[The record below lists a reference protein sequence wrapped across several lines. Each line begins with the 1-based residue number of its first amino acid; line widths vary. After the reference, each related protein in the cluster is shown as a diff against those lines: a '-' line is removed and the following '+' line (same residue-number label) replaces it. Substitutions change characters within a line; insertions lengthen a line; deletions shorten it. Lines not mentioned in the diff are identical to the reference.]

1 MKKIKSNQATKK
13 SHRFN
18 IIDVVVFL
26 VILSLFIALFIFI
39 DPLGRNN
46 EQTEKKT
53 VLCVVELKEFYQKQ
67 INAIQVDDQVLF
79 NLDGVDI
86 GKVVEIEPKL
96 SYTWDK
102 SDEKGQMVLLQNKG
116 KVTLYVTIEVECSYQ
131 DGVGYFLH
139 SQQLLVG
146 KTLGFK
152 FPMLEMNGEVVSIQ
166 VEE

>member
-46 EQTEKKT
+46 EQTEKKK

-146 KTLGFK
+146 ETLGFK